1 MECRITSSKRR
12 QAGMSLV
19 EMMIGTTVSVI
30 FFMALNS
37 FSIFAQ
43 RSFGAM
49 GNYAALEQK
58 SSYALDQMSKDIRQ
72 TTRLCQYTTNR
83 LVFTNE
89 FTSFSVTYNYNP
101 TARQL
106 VRIKNA
112 GQASEEQRVLLQE
125 CDQLEFGV
133 FQQNPIPTTFTQV
146 PPTNSLSLT
155 KVIQLHWVCS
165 RTIMQAR
172 LNTETVQSA
181 KVVMRC
187 LRRDTNVT
195 TISF

>member
-1 MECRITSSKRR
+1 MT
-12 QAGMSLV
+12 LV
-19 EMMIGTTVSVI
+19 EMMIGATVSVI

-37 FSIFAQ
+37 FCIFAQ

-72 TTRLCQYTTNR
+72 TTRLCQYSTNM
-83 LVFTNE
+83 LVFTND
-89 FTSFSVTYNYNP
+89 FTFITVKYNYSP
-101 TARQL
+101 STRQL
-106 VRIKNA
+106 VRIKNE
-112 GQASEEQRVLLQE
+112 GQASQEQRVLLEE

-133 FQQNPIPTTFTQV
+133 FQQNPIPTTFIQV
-146 PPTNSLSLT
+146 APTNGLSLT

-187 LRRDTNVT
+187 LKRDTNDT
-195 TISF
+195 SISF